1 MRRKVLLKWGE
12 EHFLLRFAGAT
23 LSLRLLHVDGDS
35 KTAKVLEF
43 AQLSVKVEGLE
54 PLPSDARLVA
64 AKEVENE
71 ELGMCVTNPAACV
84 YV

>member
-1 MRRKVLLKWGE
+1 MRRRVLKWGG
-12 EHFLLRFAGAT
+12 EHFLLQFAGTT

-35 KTAKVLEF
+35 KAVKVLEF
-43 AQLSVKVEGLE
+43 AQLPVKAEGLE

-71 ELGMCVTNPAACV
+71 ALGMCVASVHDAV
-84 YV
+84 W